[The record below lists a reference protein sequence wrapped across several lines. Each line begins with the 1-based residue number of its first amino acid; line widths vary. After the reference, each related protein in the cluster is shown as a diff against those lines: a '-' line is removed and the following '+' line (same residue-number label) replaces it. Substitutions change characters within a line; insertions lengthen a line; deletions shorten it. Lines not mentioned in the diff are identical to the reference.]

1 MLKLV
6 RFYVQLIKTPQTSLL
21 ILTAFAGYRSATN
34 NLQFNMIA
42 FAMFG
47 LLLAVSGTTALNMVF
62 DRDIDSIMQRTKN
75 RPIPVGKLTPK
86 AALIFGVFLI
96 ISGLFI
102 NYFISF
108 PFANV
113 VLAGVFFDLI
123 IYTVWL
129 KRRSPLSILFGG
141 IAGGMPILA
150 GRVLAIGYIDWVGA
164 VLTLSILLWIP
175 THILSLAMNH
185 AEDYKLAGV
194 PTFPNVFGFK
204 SARNLIAISNI
215 VAAGLMLIAF
225 YLLNVPQPG
234 MYILRISII
243 ILLIFSI
250 KMVASPSQKSNL
262 AMFRYASIYMGV
274 AMLILIF

>member
-1 MLKLV
+1 MTVVL
-6 RFYVQLIKTPQTSLL
+6 
-21 ILTAFAGYRSATN
+21 
-34 NLQFNMIA
+34 
-42 FAMFG
+42 AMTG

-75 RPIPVGKLTPK
+75 RPLPIGKLTPN
-86 AALIFGVFLI
+86 AALIFATVLALIGLI
-96 ISGLFI
+96 I
-102 NYFISF
+102 NYSISF
-108 PFANV
+108 TYANI
-113 VLAGVFFDLI
+113 VLAGVFFDLV
-123 IYTVWL
+123 IYTIWL
-129 KRRSPLSILFGG
+129 KRLSPWSILFGG

-150 GRVLAIGYIDWVGA
+150 GRVLAVGNIDWIGA
-164 VLTLSILLWIP
+164 ILALSILLWIP

-204 SARNLIAISNI
+204 SARNLIAISNV

-225 YLLNVPQPG
+225 YLLNVSQSG

-250 KMVASPSQKSNL
+250 KMIASPSQKSNFT
-262 AMFRYASIYMGV
+262 MFRYASIYMGI